1 MIHAVPLQTLS
12 PGEAAHVALI
22 SGETKLR
29 QRLHEMGLA
38 EGQRV
43 EVLQTGSPCILRLN
57 GHKLCLRAEDLL
69 RVLVIR
75 EGDAPLD
82 PRERRKPA

>member
-1 MIHAVPLQTLS
+1 MTNAIPLQMLAS
-12 PGEAAHVALI
+12 GDAAHVALI
-22 SGETKLR
+22 AGEAELR

-38 EGQRV
+38 EGHRV
-43 EVLQTGSPCILRLN
+43 EVLQAGSPCILRLN

-75 EGDAPLD
+75 EGD
-82 PRERRKPA
+82 EPADVRPGA

>member
-1 MIHAVPLQTLS
+1 MTHAVPLHMLS
-12 PGEAAHVALI
+12 PGDTAHVAHI
-22 SGETKLR
+22 SGETELR
-29 QRLHEMGLA
+29 RRLHEMGLA

-82 PRERRKPA
+82 ARERRKPA